1 MISCITFKNSAFKQ
15 FKIKNVDE
23 ENIYKKCGYKT
34 SNNVNKLYVWK
45 VDDSKELELW
55 CKVDSVCKMYSQH
68 NLFLKYSINVNI
80 NNKCIFLLKNNKE
93 YINLDSKL
101 FNEFFNL
108 KEVIE
113 TGSNNDDET
122 DSSKTKNIK
131 GQSANDSTNNSTD
144 DSTNANTNAN
154 TNTNANIS
162 TNDISDALRS
172 MDTNL
177 NKNEDYEVNSELSYE
192 LYSYS
197 DDEEEDV
204 KK

>member
-1 MISCITFKNSAFKQ
+1 MISCITFKNSTFKQ

-23 ENIYKKCGYKT
+23 ENIYKKCGYKS

-80 NNKCIFLLKNNKE
+80 NNKCIFLLKRNKE
-93 YINLDSKL
+93 YINLDSKF

-131 GQSANDSTNNSTD
+131 GQSANVSTNNSTD

-154 TNTNANIS
+154 ISTNTNIS
-162 TNDISDALRS
+162 TNDISDALKG

-197 DDEEEDV
+197 DDNDEE
-204 KK
+204 